1 MTRFLAVVALLAL
14 AGCGTSGTARRAAVA
29 ISVSE
34 QDRTWLAAVHR
45 ADLADVRLGRLAERK
60 GGTAAVRHA
69 GDMLAAEHAEF
80 DTKVTRVADALGV
93 DLPGTEGARYRAVAD
108 RLEKE
113 SGGRFD
119 ADFVATLAADHE
131 SLIAAT
137 EEEIR
142 AGSAPTV
149 KDLARTALP
158 DLRRHL
164 SMLRKANPV
173 G

>member
-80 DTKVTRVADALGV
+80 DTKVTRVADALG
-93 DLPGTEGARYRAVAD
+93 TEGARYRAVAD